1 MTKKTNQVKL
11 TPEIRKKL
19 MGISVV
25 SDTIEYV
32 YEIDGLEPEYH
43 PTFTLKAFTVED
55 SRKFKEVSKRKVA
68 LNSEGDGEIQN
79 DMNDDVND
87 IFEETIRTHIRSW
100 KNLYDMSTGEEYE
113 YVNGE
118 DGYCD
123 KDRYYSIPTALRA
136 SILTFLIKLTG
147 VM

>member
-1 MTKKTNQVKL
+1 MAKKTNQVKL

-25 SDTIEYV
+25 SDTIDYV
-32 YEIDGLEPEYH
+32 YEIDGLDPEFH
-43 PTFTLKAFTVED
+43 PTFTLKSFTVED
-55 SRKFKEVSKRKVA
+55 SRKFKEISKNKVA
-68 LNSEGDGEIQN
+68 TGEDGATSS
-79 DMNDDVND
+79 DDVND
-87 IFEETIRTHIRSW
+87 LFEETIRTHIRSW
-100 KNLYDMSTGEEYE
+100 RNLYDMSTGEEYE